1 MLDIGFTELLLV
13 AVIALVVLGPERLPQ
28 AIRTTAYWVGK
39 IRRSFQSVKEELE
52 KEIDAD
58 GIKQQLHNEAVM
70 KELNKTREQFQSQI
84 NDIKK
89 TVSID
94 PVQEGSVSDDV
105 ASKER
110 TPEKNHSDMTGSA
123 AIDALNED
131 KTVEKKAVN
140 DSGVHPLQDKDRQ

>member
-13 AVIALVVLGPERLPQ
+13 AVIALVVLGPERLPK

-52 KEIDAD
+52 REIDAD

-84 NDIKK
+84 NDLKRA
-89 TVSID
+89 VD
-94 PVQEGSVSDDV
+94 PAAGDQGAAGTDKGGTEKPGSKQSVSN
-105 ASKER
+105 AQSSEQ
-110 TPEKNHSDMTGSA
+110 N
-123 AIDALNED
+123 
-131 KTVEKKAVN
+131 
-140 DSGVHPLQDKDRQ
+140 RQ

>member
-13 AVIALVVLGPERLPQ
+13 AVIALVVLGPERLPK

-52 KEIDAD
+52 REIDAD

-84 NDIKK
+84 NDLKRA
-89 TVSID
+89 VD
-94 PVQEGSVSDDV
+94 PTTGDQESGEGKASRSTHNPVSD
-105 ASKER
+105 AQSSE
-110 TPEKNHSDMTGSA
+110 
-123 AIDALNED
+123 
-131 KTVEKKAVN
+131 
-140 DSGVHPLQDKDRQ
+140 QDRR

>member
-52 KEIDAD
+52 REIDAD

-84 NDIKK
+84 NDLKK
-89 TVSID
+89 SVSID
-94 PVQEGSVSDDV
+94 SAEDQTSSGANTSSKGDSGSVSGDD
-105 ASKER
+105 SME
-110 TPEKNHSDMTGSA
+110 SM
-123 AIDALNED
+123 ALND
-131 KTVEKKAVN
+131 TSAHLSQEKGSK
-140 DSGVHPLQDKDRQ
+140 

>member
-13 AVIALVVLGPERLPQ
+13 AVIALVVLGPERLPK

-52 KEIDAD
+52 REIDAD

-84 NDIKK
+84 NDLKR
-89 TVSID
+89 
-94 PVQEGSVSDDV
+94 SVNPAAD
-105 ASKER
+105 
-110 TPEKNHSDMTGSA
+110 SA
-123 AIDALNED
+123 G
-131 KTVEKKAVN
+131 
-140 DSGVHPLQDKDRQ
+140 DSGKKDAGSSTKTPVGDSGQNRQ

>member
-1 MLDIGFTELLLV
+1 VLDIGFTELLLV

-89 TVSID
+89 TVNID
-94 PVQEGSVSDDV
+94 AVSDEPASKVAAEESVQEKTSSSFAGSSTIDVSG
-105 ASKER
+105 K
-110 TPEKNHSDMTGSA
+110 
-123 AIDALNED
+123 D
-131 KTVEKKAVN
+131 KAVEKRAVN
-140 DSGVHPLQDKDRQ
+140 DSQVQQPQDKDRQ

>member
-52 KEIDAD
+52 REIDAD

-84 NDIKK
+84 NDLKK
-89 TVSID
+89 SVSID
-94 PVQEGSVSDDV
+94 PAEDQTSSGVTTSPKGERGSVSGDD
-105 ASKER
+105 S
-110 TPEKNHSDMTGSA
+110 
-123 AIDALNED
+123 
-131 KTVEKKAVN
+131 VEKKVVN
-140 DSGVHPLQDKDRQ
+140 DTSAHRSKEKGGQ

>member
-13 AVIALVVLGPERLPQ
+13 AVIALVVLGPERLPR

-52 KEIDAD
+52 REIDAD

-84 NDIKK
+84 NDLKRA
-89 TVSID
+89 VD
-94 PVQEGSVSDDV
+94 PAAGDQGSTSAGKGDTEKPDSKQSVSD
-105 ASKER
+105 AQSSE
-110 TPEKNHSDMTGSA
+110 
-123 AIDALNED
+123 
-131 KTVEKKAVN
+131 
-140 DSGVHPLQDKDRQ
+140 QDRQ

>member
-52 KEIDAD
+52 REIDAD

-84 NDIKK
+84 NDLKK
-89 TVSID
+89 SVSID
-94 PVQEGSVSDDV
+94 PAEDQTSSGVTTSPQGESGSVSGDD
-105 ASKER
+105 S
-110 TPEKNHSDMTGSA
+110 
-123 AIDALNED
+123 
-131 KTVEKKAVN
+131 VEKKVVN
-140 DSGVHPLQDKDRQ
+140 DTPAPLSKEKGGQ

>member
-52 KEIDAD
+52 REIDAD

-84 NDIKK
+84 NDLKK
-89 TVSID
+89 SVSID
-94 PVQEGSVSDDV
+94 PAEDQTSSGVTTSPKGESGSVSGDD
-105 ASKER
+105 S
-110 TPEKNHSDMTGSA
+110 
-123 AIDALNED
+123 
-131 KTVEKKAVN
+131 VEKKVVN
-140 DSGVHPLQDKDRQ
+140 DTSVHLSKEKGGQ

>member
-52 KEIDAD
+52 REIDAD

-84 NDIKK
+84 NDLKK
-89 TVSID
+89 SVSID
-94 PVQEGSVSDDV
+94 PAEDQTSSGVNASSGVDSGSVSGD
-105 ASKER
+105 
-110 TPEKNHSDMTGSA
+110 GSV
-123 AIDALNED
+123 NQQ
-131 KTVEKKAVN
+131 AVN
-140 DSGVHPLQDKDRQ
+140 DTSARLSQEKGSN

>member
-52 KEIDAD
+52 REIDAD

-84 NDIKK
+84 NDLKK
-89 TVSID
+89 SVSID
-94 PVQEGSVSDDV
+94 PAEDQTSSGVNTSSGVDSGSVSGD
-105 ASKER
+105 
-110 TPEKNHSDMTGSA
+110 GSV
-123 AIDALNED
+123 NQQ
-131 KTVEKKAVN
+131 AVN
-140 DSGVHPLQDKDRQ
+140 DTSARLSQEKGSN

>member
-52 KEIDAD
+52 REIDAD

-84 NDIKK
+84 NDLKK
-89 TVSID
+89 SVSID
-94 PVQEGSVSDDV
+94 PAEDQTSSGVTTSLKGESGSVSGDD
-105 ASKER
+105 S
-110 TPEKNHSDMTGSA
+110 
-123 AIDALNED
+123 
-131 KTVEKKAVN
+131 VEKKVVN
-140 DSGVHPLQDKDRQ
+140 DTSAHLSKEKGGQ

>member
-13 AVIALVVLGPERLPQ
+13 AVIALVVLGPERLPK

-52 KEIDAD
+52 REIDAD

-84 NDIKK
+84 NDLKRA
-89 TVSID
+89 VD
-94 PVQEGSVSDDV
+94 PTTDDQESGVGKASRSTNNPVSD
-105 ASKER
+105 AQSSE
-110 TPEKNHSDMTGSA
+110 
-123 AIDALNED
+123 
-131 KTVEKKAVN
+131 
-140 DSGVHPLQDKDRQ
+140 QDRR

>member
-13 AVIALVVLGPERLPQ
+13 AVIALVVLGPERLPK

-52 KEIDAD
+52 REIDAD

-84 NDIKK
+84 NDLKRA
-89 TVSID
+89 VD
-94 PVQEGSVSDDV
+94 PAAGDQGADKGDTEKSGSKQSVSN
-105 ASKER
+105 AQSSEQ
-110 TPEKNHSDMTGSA
+110 N
-123 AIDALNED
+123 
-131 KTVEKKAVN
+131 
-140 DSGVHPLQDKDRQ
+140 RQ